1 MYGIVHLRI
10 VITLFVIGGIVALL
24 PYVLFLFLDDINLS
38 PFGWAGGI
46 GSIGLAAWLSR
57 GSNTA
62 RNLLIIFSI
71 LGLLFYGTLLL
82 TILKQSWSTA
92 AVLGVFGVLCGYCL
106 WALMF
111 SKEVRAELARRRN
124 AK

>member
-24 PYVLFLFLDDINLS
+24 PYMLFLFLDDINLS
-38 PFGWAGGI
+38 PFGWVGGI
-46 GSIGLAAWLSR
+46 GSIVLAAWLSR
-57 GSNTA
+57 GSNIA
-62 RNLLIIFSI
+62 RNLLIIASI